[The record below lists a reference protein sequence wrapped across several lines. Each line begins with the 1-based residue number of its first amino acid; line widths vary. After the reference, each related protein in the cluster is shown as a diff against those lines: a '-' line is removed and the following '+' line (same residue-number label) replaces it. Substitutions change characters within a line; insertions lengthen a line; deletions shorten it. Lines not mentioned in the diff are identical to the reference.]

1 MKHFTIPLI
10 LTILLSGCARE
21 EPVSQTI
28 SENAI
33 NATTALEQ
41 SLTAE
46 CKTDSIKTQLAVIK
60 TEIRAVNKA
69 CQTEKEHITREKNS
83 WKLGF
88 WGLIIIIGVYII
100 RKILK

>member
-1 MKHFTIPLI
+1 MKNLTIPMI
-10 LTILLSGCARE
+10 LMLTLSGCARE

-41 SLTAE
+41 SLTVE
-46 CKTDSIKTQLAVIK
+46 CKTDSIKTQLTVIK
-60 TEIRAVNKA
+60 TEIMAVNKA
-69 CQTEKEHITREKNS
+69 CQTEKEQITREKNS

-88 WGLIIIIGVYII
+88 WGLIIIMGAYII

>member
-1 MKHFTIPLI
+1 MI
-10 LTILLSGCARE
+10 LMLTLSGCARE

-41 SLTAE
+41 SLTTE
-46 CKTDSIKTQLAVIK
+46 CKTDSIKTQLTVIK

-69 CQTEKEHITREKNS
+69 CQTEKETERLRTTR
-83 WKLGF
+83 WKFLF
-88 WGLIIIIGVYII
+88 FSLLTVCIIYII
-100 RKILK
+100 KKII